1 MFWVCLYFFLFP
13 DLSGEDKTQS
23 ADTEDGQLWPKGAGI
38 CRVVVWNI
46 FVFCLWSL
54 IYAAYCW
61 LANVLHHP
69 RWGFCQL
76 PHFCPR
82 LHLLSKICEQIS
94 VAILAHCF
102 VFFFRLTVGSLM
114 YLGQC
119 DVEMLT
125 GASAIQRTAE
135 RLSTE
140 DAAKKFTTVSFKVTP
155 QGMTVTDNERK

>member
-1 MFWVCLYFFLFP
+1 MFWVCWYFFLFP

-23 ADTEDGQLWPKGAGI
+23 ADTEDGQSWPKGAGI

-54 IYAAYCW
+54 IYRYVAYCW

-76 PHFCPR
+76 PHLCPR

-94 VAILAHCF
+94 VAILAHW
-102 VFFFRLTVGSLM
+102 FFFFFSTCSWLA
-114 YLGQC
+114 
-119 DVEMLT
+119 DVS
-125 GASAIQRTAE
+125 GAVWCW
-135 RLSTE
+135 
-140 DAAKKFTTVSFKVTP
+140 DANRCKCYTTHRWTFVN
-155 QGMTVTDNERK
+155 GGRC